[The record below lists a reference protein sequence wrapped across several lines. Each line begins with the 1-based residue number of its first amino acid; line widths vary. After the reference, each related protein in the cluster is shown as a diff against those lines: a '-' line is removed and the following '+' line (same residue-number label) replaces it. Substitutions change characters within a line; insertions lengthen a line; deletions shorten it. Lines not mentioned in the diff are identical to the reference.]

1 MIKNKYLKILIFFVL
16 IFYSNIGLSNNP
28 VKFIDMEFLMNNSLA
43 GRSIIDQL
51 DKVSKNYNVSF
62 KKKEEDF
69 KKKEIEIVSKKK
81 ILNESDFKKE
91 VEFFNKQVSDYKI
104 TRKKKLNNL
113 SKIKNQAQKKLA
125 DKLNLILIDY
135 SKKNSIEY
143 IIAKQAI
150 VIGETESDL
159 TKKILVILNSEIKK
173 IKLK

>member
-81 ILNESDFKKE
+81 F
-91 VEFFNKQVSDYKI
+91 
-104 TRKKKLNNL
+104 
-113 SKIKNQAQKKLA
+113 
-125 DKLNLILIDY
+125 
-135 SKKNSIEY
+135 
-143 IIAKQAI
+143 
-150 VIGETESDL
+150 
-159 TKKILVILNSEIKK
+159 
-173 IKLK
+173 